1 MKADESIQARWN
13 RLRAAHKA
21 DLPAL
26 TVAQARQFLTQY
38 PDCGPA
44 WKILGSALIDLA
56 CHADAE
62 IALKRA
68 LSLCPPDKF
77 WIPLSEMGHLYKAR
91 GEYKSAA
98 AWYRQAIEAVPE
110 EASGYIYLGGVLAKS
125 GLLREAEAAHR
136 AAIRCEQGCRDE
148 AYLNLGLVLRAQERY
163 EEAAKCCEQAL
174 EIDPKYSAAKRALRD
189 VRNTIRYLSPKVKR
203 NVIPISGD
211 KKGGA
216 SVPPQGAPAL
226 ASSS

>member
-1 MKADESIQARWN
+1 MNDNDVVQARWN

-26 TVAQARQFLTQY
+26 TVVQARQFLSNY

-62 IALKRA
+62 QALKRA
-68 LSLCPPDKF
+68 LSLCPPEKF

-110 EASGYIYLGGVLAKS
+110 EAGDYIYLGGVLAKG
-125 GLLREAEAAHR
+125 GLLKEAEAAHR
-136 AAIRCEQGCRDE
+136 AAIRCQQGCQDE

-163 EEAAKCCEQAL
+163 EEAAQCFERAIEL
-174 EIDPKYSAAKRALRD
+174 DPKYSAARKALRD
-189 VRNTIRYLSPKVKR
+189 VRNTMRFLSAGRAPSASKSAGR
-203 NVIPISGD
+203 
-211 KKGGA
+211 KGGSSA
-216 SVPPQGAPAL
+216 PPQCEAAL
-226 ASSS
+226 PSSL